1 MILTCLSTVRK
12 RVRLFQERRKR
23 HHDSPTDVLLS
34 SINHKCHLCSLVQQG
49 IMERLFSLCSVISS
63 VSFHKNPT
71 HTSGLIFRSSMRR
84 ICALHLRR
92 RDRVIRQRDDGADS
106 SVVPFGYLSK
116 SSAYPPVATADKI
129 SHSSKI

>member
-1 MILTCLSTVRK
+1 MLLICPSTVRK
-12 RVRLFQERRKR
+12 RVCLFQERRKR

-34 SINHKCHLCSLVQQG
+34 SINQKCHLRSLVQQG

-92 RDRVIRQRDDGADS
+92 KDRVIRQRDDRVNL
-106 SVVPFGYLSK
+106 SVVPFCYLPK
-116 SSAYPPVATADKI
+116 SSACVPVAAADKI
-129 SHSSKI
+129 RRSSNI